1 VDAATHTDDTNLAR
15 LGDRELAVV
24 CLLAEITCH
33 RAVVGAARVATR
45 LGDWPLSTLVALLL
59 IAQRGAGPA
68 LAFLA
73 ATAAGLVGQ
82 KALKRRWGRVRPCQ
96 RPGGP
101 PQRAPIPDSGS
112 FPSGHTL
119 HATLCAVTA
128 ALFLPLL
135 APAFALVAV
144 LVGGSRVILGVHYP
158 SDVAAGAALGGL
170 LGVVVGVLV

>member
-1 VDAATHTDDTNLAR
+1 MDAATSAVGQPFAR
-15 LGDRELAVV
+15 LAEREFAVV
-24 CLLAEITCH
+24 CLLAEKTCH
-33 RAVVGAARVATR
+33 RAVVVVARAATR
-45 LGDWPLSTLVALLL
+45 LGDWPMSTLVALLL
-59 IAQRGAGPA
+59 LVQKGATPA

-119 HATLCAVTA
+119 HATLSAVTA
-128 ALFLPLL
+128 AALLPAVAPPVALL
-135 APAFALVAV
+135 ALLVAV
-144 LVGGSRVILGVHYP
+144 SRVVLGVHYP

-170 LGVVVGVLV
+170 LGALVAAAA